1 MEEELPDVFKSKKVW
16 GGTSY
21 GTDQESMQ
29 KMAEHVA
36 KQFKISNQESLR
48 MLGPVFGV
56 ASAKGQRIFHG
67 RIATD
72 ATSGAMR
79 WASEA
84 DATVAQAG
92 KLDKI
97 EPTSFYRKDNTAAI
111 FNVTQD
117 GKDQLSDAAIYY
129 MAATQKQLLKSL
141 SEDKFSPKMLDGF
154 QKNIDKLREA
164 VSKGHLDKVT
174 VDAIANATAKKVAS
188 AKELAKKTTGVS

>member
-1 MEEELPDVFKSKKVW
+1 
-16 GGTSY
+16 
-21 GTDQESMQ
+21 
-29 KMAEHVA
+29 
-36 KQFKISNQESLR
+36 
-48 MLGPVFGV
+48 
-56 ASAKGQRIFHG
+56 
-67 RIATD
+67 
-72 ATSGAMR
+72 MR